1 MPYGPDALD
10 ALSLSDHPNLGGA
23 PRTPNGLGGPKGILH
38 EPEIFVSGSFS
49 FCRRH
54 HRTQLL
60 ERVSK
65 ACAIASPGPT
75 PRAGLCEKRPGR
87 YTQQLVSRAREAGLR
102 VREVRTVDAV
112 NTLATDLAQDDAA
125 SDIGLIVSCGSPVVL
140 TEPVDL
146 REHVAKTTA
155 AMLQFPDAPVVGI
168 CYGMQLLTL
177 LYGGKLAVDGVETVA
192 GEVSAV
198 LLPFFNAAIYCTDGV
213 VQYHVDCLP
222 CEDWRQ
228 FSSKQLTS
236 ALRALGRDQDWQA
249 ALRLL
254 HDVQGSDSCRAE
266 TNIFSYGAAIAA
278 CERSAQ
284 WAWALQLLDD
294 LITNGFEPNVIVW
307 SSACS
312 ACDKAEHWLESLRL
326 LNQMP
331 GKKLQPNVIS
341 YGAALSACARVAK
354 WQHAIALLED
364 VSAEDIDMN
373 IVLWNSAITACA
385 RAGEWPLALQLLE
398 LLQQAGLQP
407 DVLSFNA
414 CITAAGAGSRWQ
426 LALSLFDLAESVGRS
441 VVTYNA
447 VLAAFEAAGEWL
459 PALTLLGPALGHSIA
474 TVVKVCTWLFR
485 SSNRRFFP
493 SPLRLATLASGV
505 VASALTLPDM
515 SVRLSANGI
524 RLAVNGL
531 RRICRADRLLAP
543 GKGRAEPPGFRVI
556 QISDEQDEQDE
567 VILLQLGAPVF
578 RRTSNSSTE
587 FPAHCRTFGPDDGS
601 PIASFPSG
609 RHQLKD
615 LMLCPEVKLIP
626 PHVSLQA
633 EWVSAKPRGLLWLPD
648 SFNGVVPVAHATP
661 DFLAYYGAAMA
672 SSCNTSAVDVKAEQ
686 QIVDFEY
693 SYIYKE
699 RWVLNPDLGPG
710 ALGLQRHNFAH
721 LECPLDDD
729 NGILLLGKLVG
740 KELHLTG
747 FRCPCFHTIY
757 LAPRVIHS
765 KDHLLRRWRTSMT
778 SVAEDALSTEVDHVL
793 LQQMAESGG
802 TVHDVDLRF
811 EEAFNLVQQGPR
823 ACLKTTA
830 KDGPRL
836 SSLDEEC
843 EECDEDEAEHEQDT
857 IPSQKPRPSVE
868 SLYTLMSS
876 STARVRVSVDS
887 SASGVS
893 AIFPGILPS
902 LPLMPEAPS
911 SRVEPPQLLVRHSG
925 GTMEDRLG
933 DAAYGKL
940 LARMGHHAS
949 SLDRTRHRALPTT
962 AREEHRLLQLQ
973 ALFRCLKAS
982 CPYV

>member
-1 MPYGPDALD
+1 MAWTHSTHSASPTIQISGECL
-10 ALSLSDHPNLGGA
+10 A
-23 PRTPNGLGGPKGILH
+23 PRTVLAVRKACFTSH
-38 EPEIFVSGSFS
+38 EPEIFLSGSFS

-54 HRTQLL
+54 HCAQLP

-65 ACAIASPGPT
+65 ACTITSPGPT

-102 VREVRTVDAV
+102 VREVRTVDA
-112 NTLATDLAQDDAA
+112 AA

-168 CYGMQLLTL
+168 CYGMQLLAL
-177 LYGGKLAVDGVETVA
+177 LYGGRLAEQRESA
-192 GEVSAV
+192 HKGEW
-198 LLPFFNAAIYCTDGV
+198 T
-213 VQYHVDCLP
+213 
-222 CEDWRQ
+222 E
-228 FSSKQLTS
+228 
-236 ALRALGRDQDWQA
+236 LRRSPVKS
-249 ALRLL
+249 RL
-254 HDVQGSDSCRAE
+254 
-266 TNIFSYGAAIAA
+266 
-278 CERSAQ
+278 
-284 WAWALQLLDD
+284 
-294 LITNGFEPNVIVW
+294 PNVIVW

-364 VSAEDIDMN
+364 V
-373 IVLWNSAITACA
+373 
-385 RAGEWPLALQLLE
+385 
-398 LLQQAGLQP
+398 
-407 DVLSFNA
+407 
-414 CITAAGAGSRWQ
+414 
-426 LALSLFDLAESVGRS
+426 
-441 VVTYNA
+441 
-447 VLAAFEAAGEWL
+447 
-459 PALTLLGPALGHSIA
+459 
-474 TVVKVCTWLFR
+474 
-485 SSNRRFFP
+485 
-493 SPLRLATLASGV
+493 LASG
-505 VASALTLPDM
+505 AGRFSP
-515 SVRLSANGI
+515 
-524 RLAVNGL
+524 LA
-531 RRICRADRLLAP
+531 
-543 GKGRAEPPGFRVI
+543 KVI

-672 SSCNTSAVDVKAEQ
+672 SSCNISAVDVKAEQ

-693 SYIYKE
+693 SYTYKE
-699 RWVLNPDLGPG
+699 RWVLNPGLGPG

-843 EECDEDEAEHEQDT
+843 EECDEDEAEQDI

-949 SLDRTRHRALPTT
+949 LLYRTRHRALPAT
-962 AREEHRLLQLQ
+962 AREEHRFLQLQ
-973 ALFRCLKAS
+973 ALCRQCLWVSSGVHPRAAADLLMFALTVDNISFASAISACQKAS
-982 CPYV
+982 RWERSLQLLWQTEASGLSPDIVCFNAAISACACS